1 MEAHMI
7 ERINDYYLLRDIPK
21 EFKNKNMDQQ
31 NKVKLND
38 GLLSDDLFLI
48 LLMLILFD
56 EDSDETQNPSPV
68 NDTMTDFSSDTPD
81 LTPF

>member
-1 MEAHMI
+1 MI